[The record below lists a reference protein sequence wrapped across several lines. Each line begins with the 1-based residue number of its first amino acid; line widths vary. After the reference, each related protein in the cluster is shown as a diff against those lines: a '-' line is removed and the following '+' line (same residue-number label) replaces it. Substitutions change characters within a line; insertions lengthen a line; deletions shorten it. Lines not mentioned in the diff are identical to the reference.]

1 MSKDEGVICWGSYLF
16 GSACGHYEKCK
27 DEMESL
33 RQSCKLPEIKPQNLA
48 KPDAYSLLGDLT
60 PIKDFLMACR
70 FAENK
75 KIREESESLLRRYF
89 A

>member
-33 RQSCKLPEIKPQNLA
+33 RQSCK
-48 KPDAYSLLGDLT
+48 
-60 PIKDFLMACR
+60 
-70 FAENK
+70 
-75 KIREESESLLRRYF
+75 
-89 A
+89 